1 MPCGEFVFVI
11 LQQAEARAH
20 HLAGRTV
27 APRLD
32 LGGNEACKVVA
43 EADTG
48 VLGHGAPD
56 IPISGK
62 CRYIRRM
69 GQFRLAGR

>member
-20 HLAGRTV
+20 HLAGRTL
-27 APRLD
+27 ASGLD
-32 LGGNEACKVVA
+32 LVGNEAFKMVA

-48 VLGHGAPD
+48 VLGHG
-56 IPISGK
+56 GV
-62 CRYIRRM
+62 
-69 GQFRLAGR
+69 QFG